1 METSLTMTLYDAL
14 NVEQDASFDVIKESY
29 HKLALKYHPDRN
41 KKINKNENEELKSN
55 NDNNANNELF
65 MQIQSAWEIL
75 RDHNKRKIY
84 DNKLKQER
92 YKNTVSISY
101 QVTLS
106 ECDLIETA
114 KDDKNNII
122 KNIYE
127 YPCRCGDYFEIEIDA
142 SSIQKIL
149 ISCCPTCCL
158 NLKLI
163 L

>member
-1 METSLTMTLYDAL
+1 MTLYDAL
-14 NVEQDASFDVIKESY
+14 NVEQNASFDAIKQSY
-29 HKLALKYHPDRN
+29 HKLALKYHPDRH

-55 NDNNANNELF
+55 NNNNNELF
-65 MQIQSAWEIL
+65 MRIQSAWEIL
-75 RDHNKRKIY
+75 RDYNKRKIY

-92 YKNTVSISY
+92 YKNTISISY

-106 ECDLIETA
+106 ECDLIDTE
-114 KDDKNNII
+114 KDDKDNII

-142 SSIQKIL
+142 SSILKISKTDCKSL